1 MGWNRKERKGNK
13 DLKKGGGGGKLGQG
27 LGSLKRGKAGSTLRI
42 FSVFKR
48 ASWFMSLWDNIFEFN
63 EPSWS
68 LNWEK
73 RLNHDG

>member
-13 DLKKGGGGGKLGQG
+13 DLKKGGGGKLGQG

-48 ASWFMSLWDNIFEFN
+48 TS
-63 EPSWS
+63 
-68 LNWEK
+68 
-73 RLNHDG
+73 